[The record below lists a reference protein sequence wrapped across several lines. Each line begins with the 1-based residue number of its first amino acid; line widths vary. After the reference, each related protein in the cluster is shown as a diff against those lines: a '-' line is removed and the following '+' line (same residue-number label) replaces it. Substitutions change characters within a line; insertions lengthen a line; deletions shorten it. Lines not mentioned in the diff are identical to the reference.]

1 MSESMT
7 GPKFAGLL
15 GAAST
20 IIGVRTAAMPGS
32 YTLVSTDGTRKIEF
46 SCDGGVSYFQPTYD
60 ASPAAYITVAALAP
74 VTHVRFTGAATDAYT
89 VL

>member
-15 GAAST
+15 GGAST
-20 IIGVRTAAMPGS
+20 VIGVRTAAMPGS

-46 SCDGGVSYFQPTYD
+46 SCDGVNYFQPTYD

-74 VTHVRFTGAATDAYT
+74 IVNVRFTGAATDTYT